1 MAPPR
6 GGGAVLP
13 MKVESKGGALP
24 FGLPEKGAPEL
35 LALLTFIAGF
45 TLISDAIVG
54 VAFGGTIFYWTCVG
68 AAGGYAGVLLGF
80 LTGLPLVFAT
90 AERQADLLPSDADS
104 HFCLTGPGPIKKL
117 GKLLTLLYLTMDA
130 CLAGGVLGAALA
142 GGLGLILELWYAPQE
157 GEFYAE
163 RDIHQC
169 VRWPRPLDFWPT
181 SPRLARTRRLPD
193 YSSPCIPARTAH
205 MPPLL
210 TRS

>member
-1 MAPPR
+1 M
-6 GGGAVLP
+6 
-13 MKVESKGGALP
+13 P

-80 LTGLPLVFAT
+80 LTGLPIVFAT
-90 AERQADLLPSDADS
+90 YPAQSNLLPRDDDS
-104 HFCLTGPGPIKKL
+104 HFCINSTNGALKKL

-163 RDIHQC
+163 RDIHHIMPAYNWGIFIFVY
-169 VRWPRPLDFWPT
+169 VRNVYKTISGWVPRMVEEMHEWRPKEALEALF
-181 SPRLARTRRLPD
+181 
-193 YSSPCIPARTAH
+193 
-205 MPPLL
+205 
-210 TRS
+210 